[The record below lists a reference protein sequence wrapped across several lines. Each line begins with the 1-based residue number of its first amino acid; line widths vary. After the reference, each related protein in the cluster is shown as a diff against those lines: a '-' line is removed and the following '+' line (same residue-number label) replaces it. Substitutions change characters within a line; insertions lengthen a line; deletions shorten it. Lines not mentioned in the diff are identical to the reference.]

1 MLFDGIIACF
11 SPSVDA
17 SLRSAWVK
25 HGGSLTVS
33 KQEFYQTNVF
43 FCDGPYDPWLKQSL
57 VVRHAQWISKSV
69 SEQFSVPVA
78 KYLLDDQFDP
88 TKIASARQIPN
99 NSLKQARKPPTPH
112 QPLVCHEEPPE
123 IAAKPNTLKR
133 AFDSENHDESSTEID
148 LRPLKRART
157 RPVPSPQFVATS
169 GVHTPAPAIFPT
181 RAARTSIFYPSPANS
196 SPLKTLNYPKPA
208 PRAAKPL
215 RRIDFTALKPT
226 PTMPALS
233 FPRPRPTRR
242 STAADPRTNPSNDI
256 PDSAFVAN
264 DPPRTTIAEILSA
277 PRSAAYRFLVSE
289 TYQEKVFLC
298 SKLHCQPSI

>member
-43 FCDGPYDPWLKQSL
+43 FCDGPHDPWLGQLLSRSL

-112 QPLVCHEEPPE
+112 QHLVCHEEPPE

-157 RPVPSPQFVATS
+157 RPVPSPQLVAAS
-169 GVHTPAPAIFPT
+169 G
-181 RAARTSIFYPSPANS
+181 
-196 SPLKTLNYPKPA
+196 PA

-226 PTMPALS
+226 PAMPALS

-298 SKLHCQPSI
+298 SKLHSQPSI